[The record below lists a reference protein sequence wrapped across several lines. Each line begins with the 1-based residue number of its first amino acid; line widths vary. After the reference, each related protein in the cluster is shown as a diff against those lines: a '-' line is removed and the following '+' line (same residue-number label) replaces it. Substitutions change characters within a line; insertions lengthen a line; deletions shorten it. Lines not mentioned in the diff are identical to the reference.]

1 MKRRNKIMFF
11 ILVPIVVIICIF
23 AVFLFY
29 GKEETL
35 NLAITD
41 IDVSRIPDGTY
52 TGSYNKGRFSYKV
65 EVVIKNNRIE
75 SVNILDK
82 PIVSLEDIP
91 KKVIDRVLER
101 QSLNVDV
108 VTGATATSKAIL
120 KAIENAISK

>member
-82 PIVSLEDIP
+82 PIVFLEDIP